1 MRALLVVNKRSR
13 RGRGAGAS
21 ASTELAARGIEVVH
35 DGAAA
40 GAATQNYDCIVSV
53 GGDGTLVRVIPQAL
67 RLDVPIG
74 VVPAG
79 TFNELARTL
88 DLPMGV
94 AEACDVIAAGRTRTI
109 DVGSVNGVHFLNEA
123 SIGISTRAARL
134 QTGELK
140 RRYGFAGIAATAL
153 QALRFSRPMFAE
165 VRYDD
170 QIVTFK
176 TIQLTIANSHRFGG
190 IFAVSDAAIDDGWL
204 DLYSVEIDRFWEAF
218 PVARAMLQGKR
229 TSVPGLRTLRS
240 KQFAV
245 RQHRRHRI
253 RADGEAAGTTPATFR
268 ILPKALRVF
277 VPQ

>member
-67 RLDVPIG
+67 RSDVPIG

-88 DLPMGV
+88 ESPD
-94 AEACDVIAAGRTRTI
+94 GRRRGLRRHRRGTDENDRRR
-109 DVGSVNGVHFLNEA
+109 VGQRRAFLNEA
-123 SIGISTRAARL
+123 SIGISSRAARL

-140 RRYGFAGIAATAL
+140 RRYGFVGIAATQCRRCGILARC
-153 QALRFSRPMFAE
+153 LRE
-165 VRYDD
+165 VRYDGR
-170 QIVTFK
+170 
-176 TIQLTIANSHRFGG
+176 SSRSRRF
-190 IFAVSDAAIDDGWL
+190 S
-204 DLYSVEIDRFWEAF
+204 
-218 PVARAMLQGKR
+218 
-229 TSVPGLRTLRS
+229 
-240 KQFAV
+240 
-245 RQHRRHRI
+245 
-253 RADGEAAGTTPATFR
+253 
-268 ILPKALRVF
+268 
-277 VPQ
+277 